1 MYKLIAFLL
10 VLIAGLQYRLWLGDG
25 GIREFRETTQRIE
38 ELKQEVEQRVIRN
51 AAVAADVRDLRDGD
65 EAIEERARHD
75 LGMIK
80 TGETFVQVYDEIE
93 RKPQTPV
100 TDVSADP
107 GNQARPARPP
117 KSLKAKP
124 RKPTGKPPASAKPRN
139 KPR

>member
-25 GIREFRETTQRIE
+25 GIREYREINQRID
-38 ELKQEVEQRVIRN
+38 ELKHEAEQRAIRN
-51 AAVAADVRDLRDGD
+51 AAVAADVNDLRDGE

-80 TGETFVQVYDEIE
+80 TGETFVQIYDEVE
-93 RKPQTPV
+93 RKPVQPI
-100 TDVSADP
+100 TDVSA
-107 GNQARPARPP
+107 NPATSQSSRASKSP
-117 KSLKAKP
+117 KSRSK
-124 RKPTGKPPASAKPRN
+124 KPTGKSPASAEAHN